1 MKKLNLGCGNKLLP
15 DYINIDLMVLP
26 EEEYKGHNFIEA
38 DVQELPSLFAAESV
52 DEVRAEHL
60 FEHLTHAEITTLLFK
75 IWSVLKPGGRL
86 IIITPDFIKLLD
98 ELANRTSRGDFSTL
112 DITCLKLFSTPDE
125 TLHRSIWY
133 DEVGEWYLSRE
144 DLFTVDR
151 ITRPSKIEIQFEAIR
166 K

>member
-15 DYINIDLMVLP
+15 GYINIDFFALP
-26 EEEYKGHNFIEA
+26 EEEIKGHDFIEA

-52 DEVRAEHL
+52 DEVLAVHL
-60 FEHLTHAEITTLLFK
+60 FEHLTHAQITTLLFK
-75 IWSVLKPGGRL
+75 IWNVLKPGGRL

-133 DEVGEWYLSRE
+133 DEVGEWYLNRE
-144 DLFTVDR
+144 DLFTLDR

>member
-15 DYINIDLMVLP
+15 GYINIDLMVLP
-26 EEEYKGHNFIEA
+26 LEEIMGQEFIEA
-38 DVQELPSLFAAESV
+38 DVQELPSLFAAKSV

-75 IWSVLKPGGRL
+75 IWSVLRPGGRL

-133 DEVGEWYLSRE
+133 DEVGEWYLTRE
-144 DLFTVDR
+144 DLYEVTQ